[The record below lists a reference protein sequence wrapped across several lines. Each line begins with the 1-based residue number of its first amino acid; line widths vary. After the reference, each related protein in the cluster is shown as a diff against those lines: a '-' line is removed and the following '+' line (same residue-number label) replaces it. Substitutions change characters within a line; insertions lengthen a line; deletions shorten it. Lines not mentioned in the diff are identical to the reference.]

1 MNVKRC
7 DPKTSKVK
15 CASDR
20 EIDEKI
26 KFVSVGLA
34 FKFEKIDLQKR
45 DEKPVFKVFEGVV

>member
-1 MNVKRC
+1 MYVQRC